1 MMFARHSGVASQIVQ
16 QLEGHPDSP
25 FLAAAA
31 SSVRVLSGTMGGST
45 QHHASIV
52 RGSATTHVGA

>member
-1 MMFARHSGVASQIVQ
+1 MMFARHPEVTSQIVQ

-31 SSVRVLSGTMGGST
+31 SSARALSGTMGFDPPSW
-45 QHHASIV
+45 
-52 RGSATTHVGA
+52 